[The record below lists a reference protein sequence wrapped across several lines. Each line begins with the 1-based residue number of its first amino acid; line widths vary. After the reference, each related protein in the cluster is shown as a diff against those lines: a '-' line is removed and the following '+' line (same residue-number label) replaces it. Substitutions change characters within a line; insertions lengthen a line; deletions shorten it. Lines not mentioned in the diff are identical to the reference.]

1 MTLMTISGADVFTPR
16 AAADELR
23 KVASVYADLP
33 ALIDQSIANLTEK
46 GVTGE
51 AVDMLRTMLD
61 AATIVASAAEQAAA
75 KCDEHVQFVADTFG
89 SDPALAGT
97 QAGGYLDASA
107 L

>member
-1 MTLMTISGADVFTPR
+1 MSTVTISGADVFTPR
-16 AAADELR
+16 AAADELQ

-33 ALIDQSIANLTEK
+33 ASIDQSIANLTEK

-51 AVDMLRTMLD
+51 AIDMFLAMLD
-61 AATIVASAAEQAAA
+61 AAGIVVSATGQAAA

-97 QAGGYLDASA
+97 QQGRYLDPSA